1 MSSSLEDEK
10 KVEKKRK
17 CAIFVGF
24 DCGVETRCGVQRG
37 KLLRTSIE
45 EEKRK
50 RSGVT
55 RNGIKSALEVA

>member
-10 KVEKKRK
+10 KTKKIESVRS
-17 CAIFVGF
+17 FVGF

-37 KLLRTSIE
+37 KVLRTSIE